1 MEPVLPEVD
10 AATAIDRVA
19 AGSWLLDVRE
29 QQEWNTGHAPD
40 AHLVPMSEIRNRLD
54 EVPRDVEVIVI
65 CHSGGRSLS
74 VTDYL
79 VREGR
84 NAVNLRG
91 GMIAW
96 HSAGGE
102 IDID

>member
-10 AATAIDRVA
+10 AAAAIDLVA

-29 QQEWNTGHAPD
+29 RHEWATGHAPE
-40 AHLVPMSEIRNRLD
+40 AHLIPLSELQDRVAEIPSD
-54 EVPRDVEVIVI
+54 EQVIVI
-65 CHSGGRSLS
+65 CHSGARSLS
-74 VTDYL
+74 VTEYL

-84 NAVNLRG
+84 DAVNLTG

-96 HSAGGE
+96 YSAGGE
-102 IDID
+102 IDVD

>member
-40 AHLVPMSEIRNRLD
+40 AHLVPMSEIQDRLD
-54 EVPRDVEVIVI
+54 EVPSDVEVIVI

-79 VREGR
+79 VSEGR

>member
-10 AATAIDRVA
+10 AATAIDLVA

-29 QQEWNTGHAPD
+29 QYEWNTGHAPE
-40 AHLVPMSEIRNRLD
+40 AHLVPMSQLQDRLD
-54 EVPRDVEVIVI
+54 EVPTDVEVLVI
-65 CHSGGRSLS
+65 CHSGARSLS

-79 VREGR
+79 IREGR
-84 NAVNLRG
+84 NAVNLSG

-102 IDID
+102 IDVD

>member
-10 AATAIDRVA
+10 AATAINRVA

-40 AHLVPMSEIRNRLD
+40 AHLVPMSEIQNRLD
-54 EVPRDVEVIVI
+54 EVPSDVEVIVI

-79 VREGR
+79 TREGR